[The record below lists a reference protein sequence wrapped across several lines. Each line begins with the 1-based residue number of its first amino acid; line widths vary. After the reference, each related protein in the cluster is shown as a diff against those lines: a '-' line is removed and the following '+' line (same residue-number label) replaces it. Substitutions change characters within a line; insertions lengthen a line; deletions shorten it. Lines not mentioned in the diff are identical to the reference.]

1 MAKNREVETDGKED
15 IIYQPLNKK
24 MVAIHVEEWDWDVN
38 LDELL
43 RIDYSNIFGEII
55 TIPVLENQAGRLAAQ
70 IKNYYKSEKMKMEI
84 KEAEVRH
91 LYRNEQSAAGAKAP
105 SIQMVDDYVMM
116 DPIVKSMRYRL
127 LRLEK
132 EMDQIEVLYESVK
145 SKSFKLN
152 NLSKSVVPAEYEK
165 DLVEGKIN
173 NVMIHV
179 KNKRYVKP

>member
-1 MAKNREVETDGKED
+1 MAKNRGTESEEKED
-15 IIYQPLNKK
+15 IIYHPLNKK

-70 IKNYYKSEKMKMEI
+70 IKNYYKSEKMKLEI

-116 DPIVKSMRYRL
+116 DPIVKAMRTRL

-132 EMDQIEVLYESVK
+132 EVDQIEVLYESVK

-179 KNKRYVKP
+179 KSKRYV